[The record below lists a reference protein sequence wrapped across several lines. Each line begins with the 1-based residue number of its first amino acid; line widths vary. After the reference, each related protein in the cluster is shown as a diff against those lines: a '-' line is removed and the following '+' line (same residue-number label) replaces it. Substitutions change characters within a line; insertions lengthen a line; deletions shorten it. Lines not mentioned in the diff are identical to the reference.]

1 MADPAA
7 GVTTVRDDPDRAWRL
22 AVMDGRRLFEIIV
35 VIVGLAILFSTLVW
49 FWWVMSNFGDP
60 R

>member
-1 MADPAA
+1 
-7 GVTTVRDDPDRAWRL
+7 
-22 AVMDGRRLFEIIV
+22 MDGRRLFEIIV